1 METFAYQKLIRE
13 LDEKIK
19 IIADSQPPR
28 NSKDSIN
35 LIKLRLMK
43 KNAESKY
50 KEQIGGSLKSVFKVP
65 NQ

>member
-19 IIADSQPPR
+19 IIADSQPSR

-50 KEQIGGSLKSVFKVP
+50 KKSLGGDLKTIFGR
-65 NQ
+65 

>member
-19 IIADSQPPR
+19 IIADSEPRR